1 MKPPISTFAPSNDT
15 FFLVLF
21 DHTTKSRLCT
31 DAGLFDAYHTTKSR
45 VCTDAGLF
53 DAYVLRVLGALG
65 KTLYVGDLAHA
76 AFMHDP
82 IDGE

>member
-21 DHTTKSRLCT
+21 DHTTKSRL
-31 DAGLFDAYHTTKSR
+31 
-45 VCTDAGLF
+45 CTDAGLF